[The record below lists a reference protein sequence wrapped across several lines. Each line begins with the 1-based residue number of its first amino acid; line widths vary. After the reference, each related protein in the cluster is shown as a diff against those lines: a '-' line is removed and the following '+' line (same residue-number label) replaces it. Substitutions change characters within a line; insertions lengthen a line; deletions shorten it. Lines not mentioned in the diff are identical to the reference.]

1 MTSVSIS
8 FGKTRCD
15 KDYAAAADSLMR
27 RKLLGEIYDKM
38 TDEEKRIFAMM
49 TMQNK
54 SNDEILRAIQQNQ
67 QHLQHLVEHADRD
80 QWYKAF
86 GSDVAA
92 NVLTTSAFWLL
103 GKLFA
108 KR

>member
-1 MTSVSIS
+1 
-8 FGKTRCD
+8 
-15 KDYAAAADSLMR
+15 MR
-27 RKLLGEIYDKM
+27 RKLLEQMYDRM

-54 SNDEILRAIQQNQ
+54 SNGEILQAIRQNQ
-67 QHLQHLVEHADRD
+67 QHLEHLVEHADRD
-80 QWYKAF
+80 QWYVAF

>member
-1 MTSVSIS
+1 M
-8 FGKTRCD
+8 
-15 KDYAAAADSLMR
+15 DYAAAADALMR
-27 RKLLGEIYDKM
+27 RKLLEQMYDRM
-38 TDEEKRIFAMM
+38 TDDEKRLFVMM
-49 TMQNK
+49 TMQDK
-54 SNDEILRAIQQNQ
+54 SNDEILRAIQQNR
-67 QHLQHLVEHADRD
+67 QHLEHLVEHADRD
-80 QWYKAF
+80 RWYVAF

>member
-1 MTSVSIS
+1 MR
-8 FGKTRCD
+8 FPAWRMPM
-15 KDYAAAADSLMR
+15 DYAAAADALMR
-27 RKLLGEIYDKM
+27 RKLLEEMYDRM

-67 QHLQHLVEHADRD
+67 QHLQHLVEHTDRD

-108 KR
+108 RR

>member
-1 MTSVSIS
+1 MPKS
-8 FGKTRCD
+8 
-15 KDYAAAADSLMR
+15 YAAAADALMR
-27 RKLLGEIYDKM
+27 RKLLEEMYDRM

-54 SNDEILRAIQQNQ
+54 SNGEILQAIQQNQ
-67 QHLQHLVEHADRD
+67 QHLEHLIEHADRD
-80 QWYKAF
+80 QWYVAF